1 MKATQWFVV
10 HIILNALFFFVEN
23 LIGDF
28 VEYLKPDIINSDNWL
43 TIRQMVAEVIY
54 VIFWAGIQIYHLI
67 YKQKE
72 RFVMYLLF
80 GILAITVSLT
90 L

>member
-1 MKATQWFVV
+1 MKSTQWFIV
-10 HIILNALFFFVEN
+10 HVILNMLFFFVEN

-28 VEYLKPDIINSDNWL
+28 VEFINPEITLSDNWL
-43 TIRQMVAEVIY
+43 TIREVVAEVVY
-54 VIFWAGIQIYHLI
+54 GIFLVGVQIYHLI
-67 YKQKE
+67 YKKKE

-80 GILAITVSLT
+80 ALLAVTINLA

>member
-1 MKATQWFVV
+1 MKATQWFIL
-10 HIILNALFFFVEN
+10 HIILNSLFFFVEN
-23 LIGDF
+23 LLGDF
-28 VEYLKPDIINSDNWL
+28 VEYLKPDIITSDNWL
-43 TIRQMVAEVIY
+43 TIRQLVAEVIY

-67 YKQKE
+67 YKKKE

-80 GILAITVSLT
+80 GVLAITVSLT